1 MICYRITSAFGLLLA
16 LVLTAR
22 GEDATPHRLP
32 PLTQANG
39 GVVAATYPMTES
51 PQWVVP
57 PDEVWSPGYEVGAQF
72 NKGLFIR
79 STDLEKNPYAMYI
92 GGRIQLRYI
101 GFTRTEDTWTDNAGV
116 TRPIRNRN
124 QFDTERARLNFSGT
138 ALDPDLTYLF
148 ILDADGD
155 GGSLV
160 DGLAFFFTY
169 EIDPALKVRVG
180 RWKAAADRQWL
191 LSSRYQRFAD
201 RSLATEFFRV
211 GFSDGLWLL
220 GDFEML
226 GSDGWHYE
234 TSLTNGLRSSSRAAT
249 RLDDNLAF
257 AGTLYCDPWGD
268 YGAGDPDFACHSEP
282 VIRYGGSVALS
293 KSDDRS
299 DAGVTFGLGDD
310 SFVRLSDGTRLA
322 DTGALAPGV
331 TLLGDRALLAA
342 FDVGFKYQ
350 GWSANVEYFIRSLQD
365 LRADGP
371 LPMTKIYTYGYHAEA
386 GKFLIPQTLD
396 LNCRISQVSGMFGDS
411 FEYSGGMNYF
421 FGAKDDRVNKF
432 TFDVTR
438 VRRSAINSSLAD
450 ILAGDDG
457 VLFRAQVQIG
467 F

>member
-1 MICYRITSAFGLLLA
+1 MIRRPIPFVLAVLLA
-16 LVLTAR
+16 LVQAAR
-22 GEDATPHRLP
+22 GEQVAYSLP
-32 PLTQANG
+32 PLTQATG
-39 GVVAATYPMTES
+39 TTVAHYPDPAFDTPE
-51 PQWVVP
+51 WVP
-57 PDEVWSPGYEVGAQF
+57 PPETLPDYEVGAKF

-79 STDLEKNPYAMYI
+79 STDLEKNPYALYI
-92 GGRIQLRYI
+92 GGRIQFRYI
-101 GFTRTEDTWTDNAGV
+101 GFTRTTDTWTDNAGV

-138 ALDPDLTYLF
+138 ALDSDLTYLF

-169 EIDPALKVRVG
+169 EFDPAFKVRVG
-180 RWKAAADRQWL
+180 RWKAAAHRQWL
-191 LSSRYQRFAD
+191 LSSRYIRLVD

-234 TSLTNGLRSSSRAAT
+234 TSLTNGLRSSSREST
-249 RLDDNLAF
+249 RLDDNLAL
-257 AGTLYCDPWGD
+257 AGTLYCNPWGD
-268 YGAGDPDFACHSEP
+268 YGLGDTDFTCHKNP
-282 VIRYGGSVALS
+282 VIRYGGSFAFS

-331 TLLGDRALLAA
+331 TLLGDRTILAA
-342 FDVGFKYQ
+342 FDVGFKYR

-371 LPMTKIYTYGYHAEA
+371 LPMTKLYTYGYHAEL

-396 LNCRISQVSGMFGDS
+396 INCRISQVSGIFGDS
-411 FEYSGGMNYF
+411 SEYAGGMNYY
-421 FGAKDDRVNKF
+421 FGSKDDQVNKF

-438 VRRSAINSSLAD
+438 VRRSAINSTLAD